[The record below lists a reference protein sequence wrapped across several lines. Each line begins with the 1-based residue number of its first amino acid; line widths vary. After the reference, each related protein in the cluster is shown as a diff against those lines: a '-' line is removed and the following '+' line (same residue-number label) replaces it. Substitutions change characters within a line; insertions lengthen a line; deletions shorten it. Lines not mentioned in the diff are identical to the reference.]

1 MSEPPQPPEDL
12 PPPPAAQPTDAWA
25 LAPGAIVPSRAV
37 PASSTPS
44 LEPKRRRGRTALLAI
59 VGVVVVLGAAGG
71 ATAYLFLR
79 GSSADLLERVPADVD
94 AVAVAYLDPSAGQ
107 KLNVARIADAFPGIG
122 GTDGF
127 GQRLEEWG
135 DDALAGVDL
144 RFDDVTAWVGVEV
157 AVAADVVDGTPEV
170 AILADVADRDGA
182 ERMFAKLQ
190 APGAPWED
198 VAWTEREYLGTTL
211 SIPEDLEGD
220 APSYAF
226 DDDVLILASD
236 PDMVER
242 VIDTHR
248 GSMQSIAT
256 AASFQD
262 AESELPDG
270 RLMLAFV
277 DTASLQ
283 DEIEQAVAAEAV
295 TAVGGLGDLSA
306 VKGIGLSVSAES
318 DGIALDVVASYD
330 AASLTGAL
338 RERVMAPDRANTVLG
353 SVPQD
358 AWGVMAAQHLDIS
371 LEEAVGAI
379 ESQDPSVA
387 ADLRD
392 VGLTGT
398 GGVLDVLAGDMAL
411 AVAPDATTSVGGA
424 LLLSVDDAGAARAA
438 VERFATG
445 ATDLLSADA
454 GAASDLRWE
463 TRTHADGSTI
473 TFAPD
478 SSVAYAVRD
487 DVLVVGTSVEQV
499 EGVLDART
507 DGSLVDDPAYLRGI
521 GGVPTADG
529 LFYVDVSRVVSSIR
543 DALPPEDRDDFDEGI
558 GPDLR
563 TIRSVAFGVDMNETR
578 QRFRMFVAIPPDD
591 ELTS

>member
-1 MSEPPQPPEDL
+1 MSEPPRPPEDL
-12 PPPPAAQPTDAWA
+12 PPPPAAQPNDRRS
-25 LAPGAIVPSRAV
+25 LASGAIGRPVPTAIA
-37 PASSTPS
+37 PPQ
-44 LEPKRRRGRTALLAI
+44 EPRRRRGKTVLLAI
-59 VGVVVVLGAAGG
+59 VGAVVVLGAAGG

-94 AVAVAYLDPSAGQ
+94 AIAVAYLDPSAGQ
-107 KLNVARIADAFPGIG
+107 KLNAARIADEFPGIG

-127 GQRLEEWG
+127 GDRLEEWG

-144 RFDDVTAWVGVEV
+144 RFDDVTEWVGVEV
-157 AVAADVVDGTPEV
+157 AVAADVVDGAPQV

-198 VAWTEREYLGTTL
+198 VEWIERNYLGTTL
-211 SIPEDLEGD
+211 SIPEGLEGE

-226 DDDVLILASD
+226 DDDVLILASE
-236 PDMVER
+236 PRLLER

-256 AASFQD
+256 AASFRD
-262 AESELPDG
+262 AEAELPDG
-270 RLMLAFV
+270 RLMLAFF

-283 DEIEQAVAAEAV
+283 DEIEDAVAAEAV

-306 VKGIGLSVSAES
+306 VKGIGMSVSAES

-338 RERVMAPDRANTVLG
+338 RERVMAPDRENGLLD

-358 AWGVMAAQHLDIS
+358 AWGVMAAQHLEIG
-371 LEEAVGAI
+371 LEEAVRAL
-379 ESQDPSVA
+379 ESQEGSIA
-387 ADLRD
+387 SDLRD
-392 VGLTGT
+392 LGLTGT
-398 GGVLDVLAGDMAL
+398 GGVLDVLAGDMAF
-411 AVAPDATTSVGGA
+411 AVAPDATTSVGGV
-424 LLLSVDDAGAARAA
+424 LLLSVDDAGAAREA
-438 VERFATG
+438 VERFAAVATEVLVGEGVG
-445 ATDLLSADA
+445 AS
-454 GAASDLRWE
+454 SPRWE
-463 TRTHADGSTI
+463 TRTHADGTTI
-473 TFAPD
+473 TFARD
-478 SSVAYAVRD
+478 SFVAYAVRD

-499 EGVLDART
+499 EGVLDAQT
-507 DGSLVDDPAYLRGI
+507 DGSLTADPAYLRGI
-521 GGVPTADG
+521 GGVPTDDG
-529 LFYVDVSRVVSSIR
+529 LLYVDVSRVVSSIR
-543 DALPPEDRDDFDEGI
+543 DALPQEDRDAFDEEI

-578 QRFRMFVAIPPDD
+578 QRFRMFVAIPSHD
-591 ELTS
+591 EVTS

>member
-157 AVAADVVDGTPEV
+157 AVAADVVDGTPQV

-295 TAVGGLGDLSA
+295 TAVRTPC
-306 VKGIGLSVSAES
+306 SVRCRR
-318 DGIALDVVASYD
+318 
-330 AASLTGAL
+330 TRGA
-338 RERVMAPDRANTVLG
+338 
-353 SVPQD
+353 
-358 AWGVMAAQHLDIS
+358 
-371 LEEAVGAI
+371 
-379 ESQDPSVA
+379 
-387 ADLRD
+387 
-392 VGLTGT
+392 
-398 GGVLDVLAGDMAL
+398 
-411 AVAPDATTSVGGA
+411 
-424 LLLSVDDAGAARAA
+424 
-438 VERFATG
+438 
-445 ATDLLSADA
+445 
-454 GAASDLRWE
+454 
-463 TRTHADGSTI
+463 
-473 TFAPD
+473 
-478 SSVAYAVRD
+478 
-487 DVLVVGTSVEQV
+487 
-499 EGVLDART
+499 
-507 DGSLVDDPAYLRGI
+507 
-521 GGVPTADG
+521 
-529 LFYVDVSRVVSSIR
+529 
-543 DALPPEDRDDFDEGI
+543 
-558 GPDLR
+558 
-563 TIRSVAFGVDMNETR
+563 
-578 QRFRMFVAIPPDD
+578 
-591 ELTS
+591 